1 MLKPSCSLVVVILGA
16 VCAMKEIAENAATR
30 RRVEGYR
37 RDVMGASLLR
47 GSSAGGTD
55 HRLVWS
61 VKWRFFG
68 ESRQTTKSDRLSH
81 RYLWYAFLS
90 HERIPGQRLR
100 GGCAR
105 RTAVRIRYGGD
116 CRRHR
121 GSEGA
126 ILADAGGAGADG
138 FGRAFRH

>member
-1 MLKPSCSLVVVILGA
+1 MQSSPMLKPSCSLGVVILGA
-16 VCAMKEIAENAATR
+16 VCAMREIAENAATR

-47 GSSAGGTD
+47 GSSGGGTD
-55 HRLVWS
+55 HRLVWP
-61 VKWRFFG
+61 VKRRFSG

-105 RTAVRIRYGGD
+105 RTAVRIR
-116 CRRHR
+116 
-121 GSEGA
+121 SEEHTSE
-126 ILADAGGAGADG
+126 LQSL
-138 FGRAFRH
+138 R